1 MFFSHPFFQSN
12 GGISQMI
19 FACAR
24 KPLPLLLGAHEI
36 SIKPQQ
42 AIRLLESPHRIL
54 QIGVNKRLSAPQPIG
69 IYGTLCVVHDDSL
82 KGK

>member
-1 MFFSHPFFQSN
+1 MV
-12 GGISQMI
+12 

-24 KPLPLLLGAHEI
+24 KPLPLLLGTHEI

-42 AIRLLESPHRIL
+42 VIGLLESPHCIL

-69 IYGTLCVVHDDSL
+69 ICGTLCIVHDDSL
-82 KGK
+82 REK